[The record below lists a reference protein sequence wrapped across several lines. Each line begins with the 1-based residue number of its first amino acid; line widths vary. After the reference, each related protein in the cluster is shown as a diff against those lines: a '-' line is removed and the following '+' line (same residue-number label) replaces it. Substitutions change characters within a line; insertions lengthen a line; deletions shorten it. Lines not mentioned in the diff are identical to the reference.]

1 MKTRGRGSVFIG
13 RGGERRGF
21 GWVGHDCGREEGN
34 GDGLIEDSD
43 ALLPSQRR
51 QSRVLEKNQQQSGDN
66 NLEISL
72 QDVSEIKPDG
82 LKAF

>member
-21 GWVGHDCGREEGN
+21 GRVGHDCGREEGN

-43 ALLPSQRR
+43 ALLPSQRDA
-51 QSRVLEKNQQQSGDN
+51 RVVFWRRN
-66 NLEISL
+66 NNNREIS
-72 QDVSEIKPDG
+72 I
-82 LKAF
+82 